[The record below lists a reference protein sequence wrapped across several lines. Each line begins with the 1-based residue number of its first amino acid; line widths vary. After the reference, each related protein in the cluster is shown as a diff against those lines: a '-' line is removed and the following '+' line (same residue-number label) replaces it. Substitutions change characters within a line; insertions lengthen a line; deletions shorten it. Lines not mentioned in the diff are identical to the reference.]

1 MRSPL
6 FSAGPADFRP
16 ECILLADPDVELQQ
30 QIHLALTQ
38 DGYEVWP
45 ASNGQAVLDILMQ
58 AVQAGIP
65 RNPDVWV
72 PDLLILDTA
81 LPDMSG
87 LELCRQLRQ
96 QRFTLPILMTST
108 KSSEVDRVVGLELG
122 ADDYLIKPFGIREL
136 VARSRSLLRR
146 GQRLSPT
153 AMPETLFSF
162 QEILIYPDA
171 CRATCRGVELTLSPK
186 EFRLLELLTRY
197 PRRVWTREQLLEQI
211 WGSDFV
217 GDTKTVDVH
226 IRWLRE
232 KLEAD
237 PSQPQYIQT
246 VRGFGYRLG

>member
-6 FSAGPADFRP
+6 FSAAPADFRP
-16 ECILLADPDVELQQ
+16 ECILLAEPDTELQQ

-38 DGYEVWP
+38 DGYEAWP
-45 ASNGQAVLDILMQ
+45 AGDGQTVLDIVEL
-58 AVQAGIP
+58 AIP
-65 RNPDVWV
+65 TGMSRDGEVWV

-87 LELCRQLRQ
+87 LDLCRQLRR
-96 QRFTLPILMTST
+96 QRYTLPILMTST

-136 VARSRSLLRR
+136 IARCRSLLRR
-146 GQRLSPT
+146 RQRFASTFPQ
-153 AMPETLFSF
+153 ETVLSF
-162 QEILIYPDA
+162 QEILIYPES
-171 CRATCRGVELTLSPK
+171 CRATCRGLELTLSPK
-186 EFRLLELLTRY
+186 EFRLLELLIRY
-197 PRRVWTREQLLEQI
+197 PRRVWNREQLLERV